1 MLVGPLGAAWGLL
14 VGLGLILTPG
24 GANRLIFL
32 GASVVISAAAVAW
45 RWRAIRRY
53 QDAVREI
60 SRAIDRMADGD
71 LDAPLDLEP
80 GGPLGDVAFQ
90 LERMRQSQLGRVQR
104 IVLDAEET
112 NHTKNLAVLGAA
124 TSQVNHEIG
133 NFLNNLILTLSILKK
148 DALSETSLASL
159 RIIEDNAH
167 QIKRFVI
174 RLLSMVRKTD
184 LRLKPWD
191 PAQEIGDLCR
201 YLERWAGECGVSL
214 ETRADH
220 PPMVLVDPDLIKPAL
235 VNIVQNAVEASPSGS
250 AVEIFAEGDEDGL
263 EIKVR
268 DRGRGVAAADLDNVF
283 TPFFTSK
290 KQRGTGLGLSL
301 AHTFIQA
308 HGGEIAFRSRL
319 GNGTTVTVW
328 LPPAPPCLQ
337 PPDPPPSAGA
347 DPLGVDPA
355 EPANPMAASDQEPPT
370 TEPDAGN

>member
-1 MLVGPLGAAWGLL
+1 
-14 VGLGLILTPG
+14 
-24 GANRLIFL
+24 
-32 GASVVISAAAVAW
+32 
-45 RWRAIRRY
+45 
-53 QDAVREI
+53 
-60 SRAIDRMADGD
+60 
-71 LDAPLDLEP
+71 
-80 GGPLGDVAFQ
+80 
-90 LERMRQSQLGRVQR
+90 
-104 IVLDAEET
+104 
-112 NHTKNLAVLGAA
+112 
-124 TSQVNHEIG
+124 
-133 NFLNNLILTLSILKK
+133 
-148 DALSETSLASL
+148 
-159 RIIEDNAH
+159 
-167 QIKRFVI
+167 
-174 RLLSMVRKTD
+174 
-184 LRLKPWD
+184 
-191 PAQEIGDLCR
+191 
-201 YLERWAGECGVSL
+201 
-214 ETRADH
+214 
-220 PPMVLVDPDLIKPAL
+220 MVLVDPDLIKPAL

-355 EPANPMAASDQEPPT
+355 EPATAMAASDEEPPT

>member
-1 MLVGPLGAAWGLL
+1 V
-14 VGLGLILTPG
+14 
-24 GANRLIFL
+24 
-32 GASVVISAAAVAW
+32 VAW

-355 EPANPMAASDQEPPT
+355 EPATAMATSDEEPPT